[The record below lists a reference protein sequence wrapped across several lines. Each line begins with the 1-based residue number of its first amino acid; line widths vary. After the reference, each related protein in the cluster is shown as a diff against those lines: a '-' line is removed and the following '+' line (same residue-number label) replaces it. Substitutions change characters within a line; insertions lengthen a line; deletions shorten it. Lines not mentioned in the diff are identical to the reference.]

1 MRSAL
6 VYRNNDLA
14 GRIIETE
21 SEYVFRYDYTYY
33 IDQTKKAISLTLPKT
48 QQEYK
53 NKILFP
59 FFFNMLAEG
68 VNKKL
73 QCRHLQIDE
82 NDYFSLLI
90 KTSGEDSIGSI
101 TIKGETP

>member
-6 VYRNNDLA
+6 VYRNHDLA
-14 GRIIETE
+14 GRLIEMG
-21 SEYVFRYDYTYY
+21 SEYVFRYEYTYF
-33 IDQTKKAISLTLPKT
+33 IDQTKKAISLTLPKS

-53 NKILFP
+53 SKNLFP

-68 VNKKL
+68 VNKQI

-101 TIKGETP
+101 TLKEAVL